1 MMVPVALA
9 VRGLEVLYGRR
20 QVFHGVSFEV
30 LAGQS
35 LGVIGA
41 NGAGKTTLLRA
52 IVGCLTPRSGEIRIN
67 GLMPR
72 DALSRTGVAYFAG
85 DMSLPGFVR
94 ASVWGSL
101 GNGDPV
107 TPDRRPLRALSRGSR
122 QLLGLRA
129 VLGRHPLGL
138 IVLDEPWEGLDPD
151 AARWLTAILETK
163 RDRGAAVVLSS
174 HRLHDLA
181 GLCDHYL
188 FLLPQRVVILK
199 AHEVAPVGPVTP
211 PLLTEVFDKLRGGAT
226 SIRGLTIDGRGDDTE
241 RLTLRP
247 PHSTV

>member
-1 MMVPVALA
+1 MTPIVLS
-9 VRGLEVLYGRR
+9 VRNLELHYGRR
-20 QVFHGVSFEV
+20 LVFRNVTFDV
-30 LAGQS
+30 AAGQS

-52 IVGCLTPRSGEIRIN
+52 IVGCLTPRSGEVRIN

-72 DALSRTGVAYFAG
+72 DALRRTGVAYFAG

-94 ASVWGSL
+94 AAAWGSL
-101 GNGDPV
+101 GNGDLV

-122 QLLGLRA
+122 QMVGLRA
-129 VLGRHPLGL
+129 ALGRQPLGL
-138 IVLDEPWEGLDPD
+138 VVLDEPWEGLDPD
-151 AARWLTAILETK
+151 AARWLTAMLETK

-181 GLCDHYL
+181 GLCDEYL
-188 FLLPQRVVILK
+188 FLMPHRVEVLK

-211 PLLTEVFDKLRGGAT
+211 ALLTDVFDKLRGGAA
-226 SIRGLTIDGRGDDTE
+226 S
-241 RLTLRP
+241 LRAV
-247 PHSTV
+247 S